1 MLSVLGIGAWA
12 DTTSPYAGN
21 AVATGDFYLYNI
33 DTGYWLQNNETNWS
47 NWTTCGSGGRYG
59 IDFGISEVTGGWKL
73 DPKFGNNH
81 SMNASNFYLDTNVD
95 ETAWSFESVSYG
107 SNTNVY
113 CIKSGSNVLG
123 MSADPNGTGYTLS
136 LSEGNTSNVY
146 WQLVTRTQRIAYLDA
161 NATLDNPLDATFL
174 IQDPGLANANERYSS
189 WTLSRSGGN
198 HDVVNELF
206 CQRSFAVWN
215 TSNFSFTQTIA
226 DITPGLYEM
235 SFKGFYRDGNKDD
248 VLSRAAN
255 LHKYGK
261 YYIGSEEKDVMSILD
276 GAFETQP
283 DKSVIGNYDRAAWG
297 GNDTHGYY
305 PDNKETFAR
314 VFWFF
319 SDMHKGATDTER
331 YVNSVESTIT
341 GTSTSIGLRKTEAN
355 SNDWFAFD
363 DFRLKYYGPLSKYS
377 NELNAAI
384 TSAQAFTGSTTDI
397 LASNL
402 STALTNALAAQT
414 AGNDIRDMHEKTEA
428 LNSALAAA
436 EAMDVAVLRATVVLA
451 GEKGL
456 IGDVYDEASDFLA
469 NEESATAEEID
480 NHVKAV
486 VLALKQHMAEK
497 STQPTI
503 FTMVSESVVGT
514 DDNTRGTVVTNHDEG
529 FYVYNVGTG
538 RWFCGGDDWG
548 AHAAVGF
555 PGIKVTTPENNY
567 VNGHYNSVV
576 TWLFNG
582 NWGSGGQ
589 LNHDGYCDT
598 GGNGWKFWKQNA
610 EEGIYTVSRN
620 GRDNADNEGKW
631 NSGNGYGTSNLLGFE
646 PSTYARA
653 NTNRTSADDPYNQWI
668 FVTEAQRD
676 EMAEAAMATASETNP
691 VDLTYKIKMPGFNQR
706 ERKEG
711 SNQSE
716 DALDWTCNHSNY
728 RYGDGRLLINERGS
742 NHADFV
748 CDVYGDTWDNSDA
761 DDQGKFPFSW
771 TQTVTGL
778 QPGRYRVKVQG
789 YNNGGDAA
797 NKAYLE
803 ANGQKATLVERS
815 SEGVL
820 PWTTRL
826 PGSTFEAP
834 EYFQAGCYWN
844 SVLCTVGSN
853 GELTLG
859 VKSPS
864 VTGAH
869 VIIFDN
875 FRLEYVGL
883 VGATVSDADYTTFV
897 APYDIDTMPSG
908 VEAYACQVGTNYVHL
923 EPVSAIPEGAAVV
936 LKNEGTYKFSPASGA
951 VSLGTEN
958 DLLASDGTAE
968 GNGSSIYALAKKGD
982 VVGFYLVNDGVKVP
996 AGKGYLD
1003 TSSASG
1009 GGEVKSFYGFEEDD
1023 ATSLNDLKDFKD
1035 SKDTIYNVAGQ
1046 RMSKLQKGINI
1057 INGKKTLK

>member
-1 MLSVLGIGAWA
+1 MLSVLSIGAWA
-12 DTTSPYAGN
+12 DNTSPYAGN
-21 AVATGDFYLYNI
+21 VVAAGDFYLYNI

-81 SMNASNFYLDTNVD
+81 SMNASNFYFDTNND
-95 ETAWSFESVSYG
+95 ITAWTFESVSYG

-113 CIKSGSNVLG
+113 RIKSGNNVLG

-136 LSEGNTSNVY
+136 CSEGNTSNVY
-146 WQLVTRTQRIAYLDA
+146 WQLVTRAQRIAYLDA
-161 NATLDNPLDATFL
+161 NATIDKPLDATFL
-174 IQDPGLANANERYSS
+174 IKDPGLANNNERYSS

-198 HDVVNELF
+198 HDVVNELY

-235 SFKGFYRDGNKDD
+235 SFKGYYRDGNKDD
-248 VLSRAAN
+248 VLARASN
-255 LHKYGK
+255 LKKYGK

-283 DKSVIGNYDRAAWG
+283 ENSAIGGYDKASWAGNSTY
-297 GNDTHGYY
+297 GYY

-319 SDMHKGATDTER
+319 SDMRKGATDTER
-331 YVNSVESTIT
+331 YVNSVEGTIT

-377 NELNAAI
+377 SELDAAI

-402 STALTNALAAQT
+402 STALTNALSAQE

-436 EAMDVAVLRATVVLA
+436 EAVDVSVLRPTVA
-451 GEKGL
+451 
-456 IGDVYDEASDFLA
+456 Y
-469 NEESATAEEID
+469 
-480 NHVKAV
+480 VKARGV
-486 VLALKQHMAEK
+486 DVSTQETFLETGTTNDVENQKNAAILALKYHAADK

-503 FTMVSESVVGT
+503 FTLISESVVGT
-514 DDNTRGTVVTNHDEG
+514 DDNNYATYSVDNRADG
-529 FYVYNVGTG
+529 FYIYNVGTG

-555 PGIKVTTPENNY
+555 PGIKITTPKNNY
-567 VNGHYNSVV
+567 ESGHYNSVK

-582 NWGSGGQ
+582 NWNSGRL
-589 LNHDGYCDT
+589 LNNSGYCDT
-598 GGNGWKFWKQNA
+598 GGNAWKFWKKNEAQ
-610 EEGIYTVSRN
+610 GIYTWSNN
-620 GRDNADNEGKW
+620 GSNTGTNEG
-631 NSGNGYGTSNLLGFE
+631 NGCGTKDLVGFA
-646 PSTYARA
+646 PSTYSRV
-653 NTNRTSADDPYNQWI
+653 NVHQSDDNDPYNQWI

-676 EMAEAAMATASETNP
+676 AMAAAAMATASTSNP

-711 SNQSE
+711 TNQDSE
-716 DALDWTCNHSNY
+716 ELDWICNHANYRYDALDNDS
-728 RYGDGRLLINERGS
+728 RKLIYGRND

-748 CDVYGDTWDNSDA
+748 CDVCEAWNDA
-761 DDQGKFPFSW
+761 FSL

-778 QPGRYRVKVQG
+778 TPGRYRVKVQG
-789 YNNGGDAA
+789 YNYYGADA
-797 NKAYLE
+797 NKAYLY
-803 ANGQKATLVERS
+803 ANGQKTTLVDRG
-815 SEGVL
+815 SESVL
-820 PWTTRL
+820 PWKSGL
-826 PGSTFEAP
+826 PGTTFEAP
-834 EYFQAGCYWN
+834 EYFQVGLYWN
-844 SVLCTVGSN
+844 EVLCTVGSD
-853 GELTLG
+853 GKLELG

-864 VTGAH
+864 VTGTH
-869 VIIFDN
+869 VFIFDN

-883 VGATVSDADYTTFV
+883 VGATVGEANYTTFV
-897 APYDIDTMPSG
+897 APYHISTIPDG
-908 VEAYACQVGTNYVHL
+908 VEAYACQVGTDYVHL
-923 EPVSAIPEGAAVV
+923 EPVTAIPEGAAVV
-936 LKNEGTYKFSPASGA
+936 LKNEGTYSFSPASGS
-951 VSLGTEN
+951 VSLGTSN
-958 DLLASDGTAE
+958 NLQASDGSVTGAA
-968 GNGSSIYALAKKGD
+968 GNIYALAKLGGE
-982 VVGFYLVNDGVKVP
+982 VGFYLVNDDVTVP
-996 AGKGYLD
+996 AGKGYL
-1003 TSSASG
+1003 SIG
-1009 GGEVKSFYGFEEDD
+1009 GSVKAFYGFEEDD
-1023 ATSLNDLKDFKD
+1023 ADGICPLLTSPEEEEHV
-1035 SKDTIYNVAGQ
+1035 YNLAGQ
-1046 RMSKLQKGINI
+1046 KLSKMQKGVNI
-1057 INGKKTLK
+1057 VNGRKVLF